1 MSYPRSPVAPES
13 SRSEAN
19 EESSSEAKKDNDE
32 DGTHLWKDIKA
43 QTGFDSYQD
52 YVEAYMLREHRS
64 DLQLLWRSMTDINTR
79 SADNICSIVDVL
91 APEDSP
97 PTLSKRCVNM
107 SAFELLTTLRQPSKH
122 VRVQVVLWQMRHYT
136 PNHQLMDILGLGLRI
151 DPQIFLALMG
161 TLKGLK
167 QSDTFD
173 DAVETRLFRPSH
185 VVIDRAVA
193 TFVRHYPFDEPAAP
207 PIVLIVGEIYDR
219 FIIGSGDGE
228 HFKCVTDQRINRSS
242 PFVYPSQG
250 VELPPAIGHLE
261 RCQQKWLQIYEKI
274 FRALAVDSPGITNCT
289 AAIIASVLMPLL

>member
-1 MSYPRSPVAPES
+1 
-13 SRSEAN
+13 
-19 EESSSEAKKDNDE
+19 
-32 DGTHLWKDIKA
+32 
-43 QTGFDSYQD
+43 
-52 YVEAYMLREHRS
+52 
-64 DLQLLWRSMTDINTR
+64 
-79 SADNICSIVDVL
+79 
-91 APEDSP
+91 
-97 PTLSKRCVNM
+97 
-107 SAFELLTTLRQPSKH
+107 
-122 VRVQVVLWQMRHYT
+122 
-136 PNHQLMDILGLGLRI
+136 
-151 DPQIFLALMG
+151 MG

-228 HFKCVTDQRINRSS
+228 HFKCVTDQNINRSP
-242 PFVYPSQG
+242 PFVCPSQG

-289 AAIIASVLMPLL
+289 AAIIASVLMPLLQWNCIKTRGRFLHLRHTFLAHEAATNTDNARNQAVNHTSSSLHQERFRLRRSLEDSDDCMNHFERYISAEDAKYLPKSSAYLQIKQEMDQIHDEARRLDTEVRDYLQLVVGNLSLEESRKSIELSNQQILEGKRGL